1 VTRSVLGIVADAV
14 LVGGLSVAVVLVGR
28 VPLLRMTLM
37 TRRSPPRRARAQPE
51 ETGPHRYREDA
62 GADRAPQGTVLAGE
76 EEPADAGLRD
86 EVTLSQA
93 VASSRTIRPGRA
105 RSSLRAWLWGER
117 GLTGEILLA
126 SKQVRVGRGAECD
139 VVLTDP
145 TVSREHATLTYANGA
160 WWLLPGITSN
170 GTWLDGTVVQPGD
183 SRALADGALLQFG
196 LHTEVRMFI
205 PPALAQPELVFAA
218 AARSTP
224 GTRPEDGDRPKVT
237 QDAHLATA
245 QLLVIAD
252 GVSDRPSP
260 HIAART
266 AVAEVARSPA
276 EAPLPEVVERVNDY
290 ILSIG
295 CDALQHQGMA
305 TALDV
310 VRLTRDEVRGRW
322 LEGAHVGDGQVLLQD
337 NLGIHRMTGQGTAG
351 GRLADVDPDR
361 AAGLAADPDFNRL
374 TSAVGLDSEVAAE
387 RWWAYADHEQRLVL
401 TTDGL
406 ISALGSDGVCEVLRQ
421 HRAAAPEDVA
431 DLLIQLAIGAR
442 VAQNVT
448 VIVSDIAIRDD

>member
-1 VTRSVLGIVADAV
+1 MTLTRSVLSIVAYAAM
-14 LVGGLSVAVVLVGR
+14 VGGLAVAGVLAARMPGLR
-28 VPLLRMTLM
+28 LTMMAGPSLPLDL
-37 TRRSPPRRARAQPE
+37 RAQPDE
-51 ETGPHRYREDA
+51 AGPGRHRKDA
-62 GADRAPQGTVLAGE
+62 EADDPPQDVFLAGE
-76 EEPADAGLRD
+76 EGGLRD
-86 EVTLSQA
+86 EVTLWQA
-93 VASSRTIRPGRA
+93 VASSRTIRPGQA

-117 GLTGEILLA
+117 GLTGEILLT
-126 SKQVRVGRGAECD
+126 SKQVRVGRGAKSD

-160 WWLLPGITSN
+160 WWLLPAITSN
-170 GTWLDGTVVQPGD
+170 GTWLNGTVVQPGE
-183 SRALADGALLQFG
+183 SRVLTDGALLQFG

-205 PPALAQPELVFAA
+205 PPALAQPELVFAT

-224 GTRPEDGDRPKVT
+224 GTRPRDSDRL
-237 QDAHLATA
+237 QIIEDAHLATA

-260 HIAART
+260 YFAART
-266 AVAEVARSPA
+266 AVDEVARSPA
-276 EAPLPEVVERVNDY
+276 EAPLPEVVERVNGY

-295 CDALQHQGMA
+295 SDALQHQGMA

-310 VRLTRDEVRGRW
+310 VRLARDEVRGWW

-337 NLGIHRMTGQGTAG
+337 NLGIHRMTGQGTVG

-361 AAGLAADPDFNRL
+361 AAGLAADPDYHRL
-374 TSAVGLDSEVAAE
+374 AAAVGLGTEVDAE

-406 ISALGSDGVCEVLRQ
+406 INALGSDGVCEVMRQ
-421 HRAAAPEDVA
+421 HRAAAPDEVA
-431 DLLIQLAIGAR
+431 DTLIQLAIGAR
-442 VAQNVT
+442 AAQNVT

>member
-1 VTRSVLGIVADAV
+1 VTRSVLGIVAGGV
-14 LVGGLSVAVVLVGR
+14 LVGGLSVAVVLVGS
-28 VPLLRMTLM
+28 VPLLRLTVM
-37 TRRSPPRRARAQPE
+37 TRPSLPGRARAQSGETEPE
-51 ETGPHRYREDA
+51 RDREDA
-62 GADRAPQGTVLAGE
+62 EADGAPQDVIVAGE

-86 EVTLSQA
+86 EVTLWHA
-93 VASSRTIRPGRA
+93 VASSRSIRPGKA

-117 GLTGEILLA
+117 GLTGEILLTN
-126 SKQVRVGRGAECD
+126 KQVGVGRGADCD
-139 VVLTDP
+139 VVLPDR
-145 TVSREHATLTYANGA
+145 TVSREHATLTYADGA

-170 GTWLDGTVVQPGD
+170 GTWLDGAVVQPGE
-183 SRALADGALLQFG
+183 SRVLADGALLRFG

-205 PPALAQPELVFAA
+205 PPALTQPELVFAA

-224 GTRPEDGDRPKVT
+224 GTRSQDSDRPKVNE
-237 QDAHLATA
+237 DAHLATA

-266 AVAEVARSPA
+266 AVDEVARSPA

-290 ILSIG
+290 ILGIG
-295 CDALQHQGMA
+295 SDALQHQGMA

-310 VRLTRDEVRGRW
+310 VRLTRDEVRGWW

-374 TSAVGLDSEVAAE
+374 TSAIGLASEVDAE

-401 TTDGL
+401 ATDGL
-406 ISALGSDGVCEVLRQ
+406 VNALGTDGVCEVLRQ
-421 HRAAAPEDVA
+421 HRAAAPDEVA
-431 DLLIQLAIGAR
+431 DVLIQLAIGVLA
-442 VAQNVT
+442 AQNVT